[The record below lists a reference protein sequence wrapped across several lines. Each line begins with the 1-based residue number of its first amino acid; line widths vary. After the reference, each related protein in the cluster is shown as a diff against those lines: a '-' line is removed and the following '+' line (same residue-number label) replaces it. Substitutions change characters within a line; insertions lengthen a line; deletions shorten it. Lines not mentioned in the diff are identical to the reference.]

1 MKCAGHVALDAVG
14 TCNVCGKG
22 LCSECVSIFT
32 PPLCS
37 NCALAHNRSV
47 ATSLWTHLALMAG
60 LFGVALAVLI
70 GKVPVLSAI
79 GYALMVAFFPSGW
92 SFLGRYFSPSGGYLF
107 PMARWINLLFQTAVA
122 ALIGIVVGPI
132 YLLKAWKELQVV
144 RETKRTFGNQ

>member
-22 LCSECVSIFT
+22 LCLECVSIFR

-37 NCALAHNRSV
+37 DCALAHNKGI
-47 ATSLWTHLALMAG
+47 ATSLWTHLAIMGG
-60 LFGVALAVLI
+60 LFAVTLI
-70 GKVPVLSAI
+70 FLVGRAPVLSTI

-107 PMARWINLLFQTAVA
+107 PMARWINLLVQTAIA
-122 ALIGIVVGPI
+122 ALLGIVVGPI
-132 YLLKAWKELQVV
+132 YLLKVWKEIQIV
-144 RETKRTFGNQ
+144 RETKRTIGDK